1 MTWSRTTV
9 KPADPQRHPIHVLYL
24 AAKQIL
30 DIAKSGSKK
39 AGKDMDNKQITMP
52 IWIDDNPPIK
62 ITLEIGPETS
72 AEHAIFK
79 AQTAD
84 AKVVK

>member
-1 MTWSRTTV
+1 MTWSKSTV
-9 KPADPQRHPIHVLYL
+9 KPSNPERHPIHVLYL
-24 AAKQIL
+24 AAKAIL
-30 DIAKSGSKK
+30 ETAKNASKK
-39 AGKDMDNKQITMP
+39 AGKDMDNSQVTMP

-62 ITLEIGPETS
+62 ITLEVGPSTS

-84 AKVVK
+84 AKDVK